1 MEKTAIKQR
10 KPKRPYKCLTWQ
22 QRLQLEAY
30 LKAKT
35 PKKEIA
41 ELLGVH
47 ISTVYREVKRGTYK
61 HKQGWTDSYNYG
73 ERKYKIIERYSPDI
87 AQEKY
92 RQGLTARGVALKIGN
107 DYELSDYIE
116 NRIVD
121 GGLTPLSVLGEIQRN
136 GLKFKTTICIRTLYN
151 YIEKG
156 VFLRLGL
163 EHLPLKGN
171 RKVHKRKVKVAA
183 KPSRGTSIEKRPAE
197 INDRANFG
205 HWEMDCVEGK
215 KKKRELLLCLSER
228 YTRKEIVIK
237 IPDKTTVSVV
247 TALNT
252 IERKYGKMFRKIF
265 KTITVDNG
273 GEFSD
278 CQGME
283 KSIYKGQRTKVY
295 YCHPYSS
302 YERGT
307 NERLNREIRRKIP
320 KGSDITKYSH
330 KEIQAVEDWLNNYP
344 RQVLGFATPN
354 ELFNACLASI

>member
-1 MEKTAIKQR
+1 MEEKTAKQR
-10 KPKRPYKCLTWQ
+10 KPKRPYKCLSWQ

-41 ELLGVH
+41 QLLGVH

-73 ERKYKIIERYSPDI
+73 ERKYKVVERYSPDI
-87 AQEKY
+87 AEEKY
-92 RQGLTARGVALKIGN
+92 RQGLTARGVSLKIGN
-107 DYELSDYIE
+107 DYELAEYIE

-121 GGLTPLSVLGEIQRN
+121 DGLTPLAVLGEIERN
-136 GLKFKTTICIRTLYN
+136 CIQFKTKICIRTLYN
-151 YIEKG
+151 YIDKG
-156 VFLRLGL
+156 VFLRLSL
-163 EHLPLKGN
+163 QHLPIKGT
-171 RKVHKRKVKVAA
+171 RKPHKRKTKRAA
-183 KPSRGTSIEKRPAE
+183 KPSCGMSIEKRPAV
-197 INDRANFG
+197 INDRTDFG

-215 KKKRELLLCLSER
+215 KKKKETLLCLSER
-228 YTRKEIVIK
+228 FTRKEIVVK
-237 IPDKTTVSVV
+237 IPNKTTASVV
-247 TALNT
+247 KALNT
-252 IERKYGKMFRKIF
+252 IERKYGKLFRKVF

-273 GEFSD
+273 VEFSD

-320 KGSDITKYSH
+320 KGSDLTKYTVQ
-330 KEIQAVEDWLNNYP
+330 EIQAVEDWLNNYP

-354 ELFNACLASI
+354 ELFNACLSSI

>member
-1 MEKTAIKQR
+1 MTK
-10 KPKRPYKCLTWQ
+10 
-22 QRLQLEAY
+22 
-30 LKAKT
+30 
-35 PKKEIA
+35 
-41 ELLGVH
+41 
-47 ISTVYREVKRGTYK
+47 
-61 HKQGWTDSYNYG
+61 DS
-73 ERKYKIIERYSPDI
+73 
-87 AQEKY
+87 
-92 RQGLTARGVALKIGN
+92 
-107 DYELSDYIE
+107 
-116 NRIVD
+116 
-121 GGLTPLSVLGEIQRN
+121 
-136 GLKFKTTICIRTLYN
+136 F
-151 YIEKG
+151 
-156 VFLRLGL
+156 
-163 EHLPLKGN
+163 
-171 RKVHKRKVKVAA
+171 
-183 KPSRGTSIEKRPAE
+183 
-197 INDRANFG
+197 
-205 HWEMDCVEGK
+205 
-215 KKKRELLLCLSER
+215 
-228 YTRKEIVIK
+228 TRKEIVIK